1 MSRGL
6 PKVVLQHLEKSRAAA
21 LAAVEVYNKPGS
33 QFKTA
38 HYLVMMTIAWTAL
51 FHAIFFKRGNKP
63 WHRKKNS
70 GSRILYEK
78 VDGEYKHWE
87 LRDCLREFFQGDNPP
102 ERQNLEFIIGLRNK
116 IEHRH
121 LPQLDPALYGECQSS
136 LMNFESLLVSEFG
149 EEYAINEGLAVALQ
163 FSRSIPD
170 EKAAA
175 IRKLVSTSSKDVLD
189 YIEKFRGGLPP
200 EVLNSTQYS
209 FSVYLVPKTANRK
222 SAADLC
228 VEFVPYD
235 ASHPEEMEELKKIT
249 TMIKEKQVP
258 VASADLLKP
267 CQVLEELRPR
277 IPFKVNS
284 ATHVRAWQHF
294 QIRPRGGSTDSAKTD
309 ARYCMYDKPHGDYLY
324 TKAWVKKLTDELS
337 DPSRFRAITG
347 QEPEPVDSA

>member
-1 MSRGL
+1 L
-6 PKVVLQHLEKSRAAA
+6 QKKVFQHIEKARAAA
-21 LAAVEVYNKPGS
+21 LSAVEVYNKPGS

-51 FHAIFFKRGNKP
+51 FHAVFYKREIKP

-70 GSRILYEK
+70 GNRILYEK
-78 VDGEYKHWE
+78 VDGECRHWE
-87 LRDCLREFFQGDNPP
+87 LKDCLREFYQTNNPP

-121 LPQLDPALYGECQSS
+121 LPQLDPALYGECQAS

-149 EEYAINEGLAVALQ
+149 DKHAINEGLAVALQ

-175 IRKLVSTSSKDVLD
+175 IRKLESTSSKDVLD
-189 YIEKFRGGLPP
+189 YIEKFRGGLPL
-200 EVLNSTQYS
+200 ETLNSTQYS

-235 ASHPEEMEELKKIT
+235 ASHPEEMEELKKLT

-267 CQVLEELRPR
+267 CQVLEELCKKV
-277 IPFKVNS
+277 PFKVN
-284 ATHVRAWQHF
+284 ATTHVRAWQHYDV
-294 QIRPRGGSTDSAKTD
+294 RPPGDSKDPKKTDSK
-309 ARYCMYDKPHGDYLY
+309 YCVYDKPHGDYLY
-324 TKAWVKKLTDELS
+324 TKAWVKKLSDELS
-337 DPSRFRAITG
+337 DSDRFREITG
-347 QEPEPVDSA
+347 QEPVPLTSE